1 MVARVIAGSV
11 CSRASVLVLEH
22 SDRRMAAGACCVAS
36 EGAVVAMLKAK
47 N

>member
-1 MVARVIAGSV
+1 MVARVA
-11 CSRASVLVLEH
+11 RACAAARVRARIEH
-22 SDRRMAAGACCVAS
+22 SDMAADACCVAS